1 MDRHGA
7 QLGEVHLR
15 SMRPNAWLPGHSALR
30 LYSAA
35 VGSANAQILAR
46 LWPLP
51 AGPNGA
57 SHPANTTAAPPAL
70 TGDWLRDNARA
81 MRRNAPSTLPSEYFG
96 EGLRDYET

>member
-7 QLGEVHLR
+7 QLGGVHLR

-35 VGSANAQILAR
+35 VGSASAQILTR

-51 AGPNGA
+51 A
-57 SHPANTTAAPPAL
+57 NTRAAPPAL

-81 MRRNAPSTLPSEYFG
+81 MSRNAPNTLPS
-96 EGLRDYET
+96 